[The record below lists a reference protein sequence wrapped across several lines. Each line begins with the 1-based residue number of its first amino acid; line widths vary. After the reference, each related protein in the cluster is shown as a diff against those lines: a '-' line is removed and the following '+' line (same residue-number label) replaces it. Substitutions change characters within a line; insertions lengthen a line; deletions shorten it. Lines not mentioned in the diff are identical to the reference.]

1 MTRRAQQ
8 AEERREQLI
17 ETALHVFA
25 EKGWHATSIPDLAK
39 AAGIAQGLL
48 YHYFRNKE
56 ELLLVVIERYSFLPE
71 LQALLAVSDD
81 RPASVVLPEVAQA
94 FEALLQQK
102 WDLVQIFIQE
112 AQTYPE
118 LARQKDSLIEKGVV
132 ALTRYISA
140 RIAAGE
146 LRPHD
151 PSLTARTLLYTIFM
165 SQLIHVSVQVD
176 VMAVVQLLLQ
186 GIRCQ
191 EEPFT

>member
-17 ETALHVFA
+17 DTALHVFA
-25 EKGWHATSIPDLAK
+25 EKGWHATSIPDLAR

-48 YHYFRNKE
+48 YHYFHNKE
-56 ELLLVVIERYSFLPE
+56 ALLLAVIERHSFFPD
-71 LQALLAVSDD
+71 LQASLAVSDD
-81 RPASVVLPEVAQA
+81 RPASVVLPEIAQA
-94 FEALLQQK
+94 FEASLRQNQE
-102 WDLVQIFIQE
+102 LVQIFIQE

-118 LARQKDSLIEKGVV
+118 LARQKDALIEKGVTI
-132 ALTRYISA
+132 LTHYLSA
-140 RIAAGE
+140 RIATGE

-165 SQLIHVSVQVD
+165 SQLVHVSVQVD
-176 VMAVVQLLLQ
+176 VATVVQLLLQ

-191 EEPFT
+191 NEPLA